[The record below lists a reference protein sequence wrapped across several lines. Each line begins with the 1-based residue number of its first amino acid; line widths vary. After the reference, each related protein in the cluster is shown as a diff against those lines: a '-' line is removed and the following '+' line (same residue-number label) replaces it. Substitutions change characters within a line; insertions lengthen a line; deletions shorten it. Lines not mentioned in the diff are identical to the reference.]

1 MSPDDISTSIEYI
14 SRIFREA
21 SPEEFSHRHLSYEAE
36 TLTVATFRV
45 WKLYIFCQG
54 TYFCFS
60 HATYREEALF
70 ELRLSQA

>member
-1 MSPDDISTSIEYI
+1 MYILLCDEASGSTTYTYTLSLTYRICIGSFMSPDDISTSIEYI

-45 WKLYIFCQG
+45 W
-54 TYFCFS
+54 
-60 HATYREEALF
+60 
-70 ELRLSQA
+70 